1 MKKIIIILVLLVSTT
16 WSQSKKEFKPV
27 LYGYVQSWY
36 QTDLST
42 NHGDFLIRYARLGV
56 KGRVNEFAGYKLFVD
71 FTRLGRLK
79 TKTAVIN
86 GTSVVT
92 SAEATFSNYLLD
104 ADVYLSPVKNFK
116 IDLGQFKVPF
126 GTDNLRSAASIDFIN
141 RPLITN
147 VSPGLRDIGVLTS
160 YNLKDYAP
168 LEISA
173 GLFNGTGQNKPEND
187 RTTNFAA
194 RAATSPIKGLG
205 ISANY
210 YGGKLSGGN
219 VNMYNFGFDFQLS
232 QLFIDGEFG
241 GEGLDNNIST
251 INSNSYFIYSYYD
264 FEFDQ
269 VIISHIIPAVR
280 YEHFDPNTSISNDE
294 INRTTIGL
302 SLELAKIKFAQFR
315 VNYELFD
322 YKDGSTN
329 PNKITAAI
337 LTRF

>member
-1 MKKIIIILVLLVSTT
+1 MKKIIVILFLLVTT
-16 WSQSKKEFKPV
+16 IWAQDKKEFKPV

-42 NHGDFLIRYARLGV
+42 NKGDFLVRYARLGV
-56 KGRVNEFAGYKLFVD
+56 KGKVNEFAGYKLFVD
-71 FTRLGRLK
+71 FTRLGKLK
-79 TKTAVIN
+79 TKTADIN
-86 GTSVVT
+86 GITVVT
-92 SAEATFSNYLLD
+92 SEEATFSNYLLD

-160 YNLKDYAP
+160 FDMQDYAP
-168 LEISA
+168 VEIFA
-173 GLFNGTGQNKPEND
+173 GLFNGAGQNKPEND

-194 RAATSPIKGLG
+194 RAVTNPVKGLG

-210 YGGKLSGGN
+210 YGGKFSGAN

-232 QLFIDGEFG
+232 KLFIDGEFG
-241 GEGLDNNIST
+241 GEGLDVNNST
-251 INSNSYFIYSYYD
+251 VNSTSYFIYTYYD
-264 FEFDQ
+264 FTFEQ
-269 VIISHIIPAVR
+269 IILSHIIPAVR
-280 YEHFDPNTSISNDE
+280 YEHFDPNTSLSKDE
-294 INRTTIGL
+294 INRTTLGF
-302 SLELAKIKFAQFR
+302 SLEFAKIKFAQFR